1 MTHTHDAPTPPPLVR
16 LWQRARPVAMV
27 AWFFAGVIWYAVTLT
42 RIDRLRD
49 NAVLAGYL
57 ATLAVLIA
65 VEQQVESWPERW
77 PRLARRYA
85 WISAAVQFLFGSLWT
100 AYLVFYTRSASWGP
114 SAAFVVALAT
124 VVVAN
129 ELLHRRLRARWLRV
143 AMLSA
148 VTWAFLLFF
157 VPVVSGWYN
166 EHLGLIALAGSVA
179 LSSLVTVAATWGLD
193 AASAQ
198 RGRHVVVAVGVAAL
212 LAGVERAGLVPPVP
226 LAALE
231 IGVFH
236 GVETRPDPDTPS
248 GRSRRVWLS
257 YDDPGPWRRLWT
269 DDDATFRWR
278 PGDSA
283 WCFTAVFVPTGM
295 AMHLWHRWQRWDPAQ
310 GWVDTD
316 RIDVSRSGSFE
327 GGAERG
333 FRTWSRKHA
342 LTEGAWRVLVEDD
355 RGREIARTR
364 FDVVPTKT
372 PPTERLQRSWE

>member
-1 MTHTHDAPTPPPLVR
+1 MTTTPHDPTPAPLLR

-27 AWFFAGVIWYAVTLT
+27 AWFFAGVIWYAVSLT
-42 RIDRLRD
+42 RIDRIRD

-57 ATLAVLIA
+57 ATLAVLVA

-77 PRLARRYA
+77 PRLTRRYA

-114 SAAFVVALAT
+114 SAAFVVALA
-124 VVVAN
+124 VVVVGN
-129 ELLHRRLRARWLRV
+129 ELLHQRLRARWLRI

-157 VPVVSGWYN
+157 VPVVTGWYSP
-166 EHLGLIALAGSVA
+166 HLGLIALVGSVA
-179 LSSLVTVAATWGLD
+179 LSGLVTIGATWGLD
-193 AASAQ
+193 AVSAQ
-198 RGRHVVVAVGVAAL
+198 RGRHLVVAVGVAAV
-212 LAGVERAGLVPPVP
+212 LATVERAGLVPPVP

-231 IGVFH
+231 IGIFH
-236 GVETRPDPDTPS
+236 DVAARADDAAPV
-248 GRSRRVWLS
+248 GRSRTVWLS
-257 YDDPGPWRRLWT
+257 YDDPGPWRRLWI
-269 DDDATFRWR
+269 DDDTTFLWR
-278 PGDSA
+278 PGDAA

-295 AMHLWHRWQRWDPAQ
+295 AMHLWHRWQRWDPSV

-316 RIDVSRSGSFE
+316 RIDVSRAGSFE

-333 FRTWSRKHA
+333 FRTWSRKQA
-342 LTEGAWRVLVEDD
+342 LTAGAWRVLVEDD

-364 FDVVPTKT
+364 FDVVPTQA
-372 PPTERLQRSWE
+372 PPSQRLRRSWE